1 MLWVQFALQHTQ
13 TFHGWIRV
21 KDKSILFLCYIDDV
35 FMVWTKS
42 EKIAEWFY
50 DWTEPKHPSVKSDHE
65 FDSKQI
71 QFLDILAYI
80 DQQNKLQAT
89 LFWNQL
95 TVKSS
100 LIQNQNILTHLK
112 SILYGKALRIQ
123 VISSTFQD
131 YHSHS
136 RKLIE
141 KFVGSQQQTQ
151 IIDQLN
157 RKQLLHQQKWNDK

>member
-1 MLWVQFALQHTQ
+1 MHIRNFGIFWSSSPSRNKTNSVIYSAQVFQTTKVPLQQRKDMKITFMVLWVQFALQHTQ
-13 TFHGWIRV
+13 TFHGCIRV

-42 EKIAEWFY
+42 EKIAEWCY
-50 DWTEPKHPSVKSDHE
+50 DWTEPKHPSVKSNHE

-95 TVKSS
+95 TVKST
-100 LIQNQNILTHLK
+100 LIQNQNILTHL
-112 SILYGKALRIQ
+112 
-123 VISSTFQD
+123 
-131 YHSHS
+131 
-136 RKLIE
+136 
-141 KFVGSQQQTQ
+141 
-151 IIDQLN
+151 
-157 RKQLLHQQKWNDK
+157 